1 MKTLALLL
9 AFSQLLC
16 SCMTATSVYYQP
28 NSNVQGLDDVDHGQS
43 MRIITKDG
51 RKFIMEFISVHDNN
65 VYGYVY
71 QQIAGQTTTKVKTRI
86 EISDIY
92 YVEKLKLDP
101 VKSVALGALVILYV
115 VSFGKTFLVE
125 QE

>member
-51 RKFIMEFISVHDNN
+51 RKFIMEFISVYDNS
-65 VYGYVY
+65 VYGYLY
-71 QQIAGQTTTKVKTRI
+71 ESRHGQTRKIRTRI
-86 EISDIY
+86 NISDIY
-92 YVEKLKLDP
+92 YVEKLKLDT
-101 VKSVALGALVILYV
+101 VKSVAFGALVLLYV
-115 VSFGKTFLVE
+115 VSFGNTFLAE
-125 QE
+125 EE